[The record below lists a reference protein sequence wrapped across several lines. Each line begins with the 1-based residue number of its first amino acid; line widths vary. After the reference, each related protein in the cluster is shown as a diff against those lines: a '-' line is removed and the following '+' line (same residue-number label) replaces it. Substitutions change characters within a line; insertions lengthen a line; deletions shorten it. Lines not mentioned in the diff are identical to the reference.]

1 MGWEPWLS
9 QCTRVNSKADSSAPR
24 LNAGAGGLGSCDN
37 QGPSVF
43 QVFRCPAGRSP
54 VLVFHVLSPFCAKP
68 GPSTSTLGS
77 TLLAL
82 APPPLRNHPPNPI
95 LALAL
100 ARSPST
106 GWAGGRGV
114 QKETRRY
121 TCRGSLGPQALAWQR
136 ESTGVSWTL
145 QSLQKREW
153 DPRIRPGV
161 GEGCRAKVGLL
172 TGVGGASKA
181 SGQPPCE
188 REEPALLPAG

>member
-1 MGWEPWLS
+1 MGARRGRLGWEPWLS

-82 APPPLRNHPPNPI
+82 APPPLRNHPPI
-95 LALAL
+95 
-100 ARSPST
+100 PSWLLPWPVVRVRD
-106 GWAGGRGV
+106 GEGA
-114 QKETRRY
+114 
-121 TCRGSLGPQALAWQR
+121 
-136 ESTGVSWTL
+136 
-145 QSLQKREW
+145 
-153 DPRIRPGV
+153 
-161 GEGCRAKVGLL
+161 EGCRRKP
-172 TGVGGASKA
+172 GGTRAGAPWAPRPWPGRESPQESA
-181 SGQPPCE
+181 GPSRAFRNGSGIH
-188 REEPALLPAG
+188 A